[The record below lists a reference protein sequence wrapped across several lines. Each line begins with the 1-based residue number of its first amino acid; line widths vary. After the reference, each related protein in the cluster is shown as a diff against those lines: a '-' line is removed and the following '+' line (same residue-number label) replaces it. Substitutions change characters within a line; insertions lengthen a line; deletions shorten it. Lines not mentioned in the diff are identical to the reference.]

1 MNRVRTGPLLAIGT
15 AAGCVI
21 AAVVSGVRLE
31 GYSHLAHPLAL
42 PGARQLGAAGLL
54 FGLFAFV
61 LPGLVQAW
69 QAWRLR
75 DALPAA
81 GGRIAGIG
89 LQLLLLAALAF
100 AAQGLLPLD
109 LESLDSGA
117 SRWHALAWL
126 VWALAFPLGALLAAA
141 GSWRRPGRRPAAG
154 MLLAAGVLVA
164 CGAFLGN
171 GAVAPLLQR
180 VAVLAWLLWGAY
192 AALRTPLSRG
202 AA

>member
-1 MNRVRTGPLLAIGT
+1 MSRRAAGPALAIG
-15 AAGCVI
+15 AALACLLASALAG
-21 AAVVSGVRLE
+21 AHLD
-31 GYSHLAHPLAL
+31 GYSHLAHPLGL
-42 PGARQLGAAGLL
+42 PGARQLGAAGVG
-54 FGLFAFV
+54 FGLCAFV

-69 QAWRLR
+69 QALRLR
-75 DALPAA
+75 GALPPAS
-81 GGRIAGIG
+81 GWIARIG

-141 GSWRRPGRRPAAG
+141 GTWRLPGRRPDAG
-154 MLLAAGVLVA
+154 VLLAAGVLVA
-164 CGAFLGN
+164 GGAFLGS
-171 GAVAPLLQR
+171 GAAAPLLQR
-180 VAVLAWLLWGAY
+180 AAVLAWLLWGVC
-192 AALRTPLSRG
+192 AALRPPLSRG